1 MSYATLSSAR
11 LVVVV
16 IIRMK
21 VKSNREVDV

>member
-1 MSYATLSSAR
+1 VSYATLSSAR